1 MVRVTQQT
9 RAQSVTDEARVPQ
22 GSPVTTP
29 SGTNLPR
36 VGGYNQAVVLDAVRT
51 SGEISR
57 VELAALTGLTNQTVS
72 NVVRKLLDAGLVAE
86 SGQAPSNGG
95 KRRTLLSLRAD
106 GAYAVGVHLDP
117 DAAVIVVVD
126 LAGQVVGSRRLRL
139 TDPGDPAGIVDRVSR
154 AALRLV
160 ERAGVD
166 RARLLGLGVA
176 APGPLDGTTGA
187 VVSPPNFPGW
197 GRVPLTEMFA
207 EATGLPV
214 ALDNDATAAAIGERW
229 IGGAERAGSFLFVY
243 LGTGVGAG
251 IVLDNTVLHGD
262 SGNAGEFGHMPVE
275 PGDRVCQC
283 GANDCL
289 GPYCSPAAIIEDL
302 FDRHGPG
309 TAAGLGLIGGPDSVH
324 LDWKALRKAARSG
337 DDAALDVVRRA
348 ARRIGQAARGAT
360 SLLDVGRIVLGGE
373 ALRGIEGLMREEIE
387 AAVNRTSVARTIRGI
402 TVEPS
407 VIGETVGA
415 VGAASLVLHGN
426 YAPGWRMLREA

>member
-1 MVRVTQQT
+1 MAGSRGGRVAGVTQVSEAGIPT
-9 RAQSVTDEARVPQ
+9 R
-22 GSPVTTP
+22 

-51 SGEISR
+51 RGEVSR
-57 VELAALTGLTNQTVS
+57 VELAELTGLTNQTVS

-139 TDPGDPAGIVDRVSR
+139 TDPADAADVVDRVAR
-154 AALRLV
+154 AAGRLV

-166 RARLLGLGVA
+166 RDRLLGLGVA

-207 EATGLPV
+207 AATGLPV

-229 IGGAERAGSFLFVY
+229 IGGADRAGSFLFVY

-251 IVLDNTVLHGD
+251 IVLDGAVLHGD
-262 SGNAGEFGHMPVE
+262 CGNAGEFGHMAVE
-275 PGDRVCQC
+275 PGDRICQC
-283 GANDCL
+283 GSHDCL
-289 GPYCSPAAIIEDL
+289 GPYCSPAAIIDDL
-302 FDRHGPG
+302 IVRHGRAAADRIGLLG
-309 TAAGLGLIGGPDSVH
+309 TPDHVH
-324 LDWKALRKAARSG
+324 QDWRALRRAARAG
-337 DDAALDVVRRA
+337 DDAAQDVVRRA
-348 ARRIGQAARGAT
+348 ARRIGQAARGAV
-360 SLLDVGRIVLGGE
+360 SLLDVSRIVLGGE
-373 ALRGIEGLMREEIE
+373 ALRGVEPLMREEIE
-387 AAVNRTSVARTIRGI
+387 KAVNRTSVARTIRAI
-402 TVEPS
+402 SVEPS

-426 YAPGWRMLREA
+426 YAPGWRLLTEA

>member
-1 MVRVTQQT
+1 M
-9 RAQSVTDEARVPQ
+9 
-22 GSPVTTP
+22 TTP

-51 SGEISR
+51 RGEVSR

-86 SGQAPSNGG
+86 AGQAPSNGG

-126 LAGQVVGSRRLRL
+126 LSGQVVGSRRLRL
-139 TDPGDPAGIVDRVSR
+139 TDPGDADGIVDRVAR

-166 RARLLGLGVA
+166 RGRLLGLGIA
-176 APGPLDGTTGA
+176 APGPLDGSSGA

-207 EATGLPV
+207 TATGLPV

-275 PGDRVCQC
+275 PGDRICQC

-289 GPYCSPAAIIEDL
+289 GPYCSPAAIVEDL
-302 FDRHGPG
+302 VARHGLG
-309 TAAGLGLIGGPDSVH
+309 AAARIGLKAAPDTVH
-324 LDWKALRKAARSG
+324 LDWKALRRAARAG
-337 DDAALDVVRRA
+337 DPAAVDAVHRA

-360 SLLDVGRIVLGGE
+360 SLLDVERIVLGGE

-387 AAVNRTSVARTIRGI
+387 AAVNRTSVARTIRAI
-402 TVEPS
+402 AVEPS

-426 YAPGWRMLREA
+426 YAPGWRLLTEA

>member
-1 MVRVTQQT
+1 MTQQT

>member
-1 MVRVTQQT
+1 VVRVTQQV
-9 RAQSVTDEARVPQ
+9 RAERVTDGARVVP
-22 GSPVTTP
+22 GSPGTTQ

-86 SGQAPSNGG
+86 AGQAPSNGG

-106 GAYAVGVHLDP
+106 GAYALGVHLDP

-126 LAGQVVGSRRLRL
+126 LSGQVVGSRRLRL
-139 TDPGDPAGIVDRVSR
+139 TEPWEPDGLVDRVSR

-166 RARLLGLGVA
+166 RGRLLGLGVA

-207 EATGLPV
+207 AATGLPV

-229 IGGAERAGSFLFVY
+229 IGGASRAGSFLFVY

-283 GANDCL
+283 GAYDCL
-289 GPYCSPAAIIEDL
+289 GPYCSPAAIIQDL
-302 FDRHGPG
+302 LERHGPE
-309 TAAGLGLIGGPDSVH
+309 AAARLGLTGAPDSVH
-324 LDWKALRKAARSG
+324 LDWKSLRKAARTG
-337 DDAALDVVRRA
+337 DEAALDVVRRA

-387 AAVNRTSVARTIRGI
+387 AAVNRTSVARTIRAI
-402 TVEPS
+402 RVDQS

-426 YAPGWRMLREA
+426 YAPGWRLLTEA

>member
-1 MVRVTQQT
+1 MTQQT
-9 RAQSVTDEARVPQ
+9 RAQSVTDGAGVPQ
-22 GSPVTTP
+22 GSPVSTP

-51 SGEISR
+51 GGEISR

-72 NVVRKLLDAGLVAE
+72 NVVRKLLDAGLVVE

-117 DAAVIVVVD
+117 DVAVIVVVD

-160 ERAGVD
+160 ERSGVD
-166 RARLLGLGVA
+166 RERLLGLGIA
-176 APGPLDGTTGA
+176 APGPLDGSTGA

-197 GRVPLTEMFA
+197 GRVPLTGMFA
-207 EATGLPV
+207 AATGLPV

-229 IGGAERAGSFLFVY
+229 IGGAQRAGSFLFVY
-243 LGTGVGAG
+243 LGTGIGAG

-302 FDRHGPG
+302 FDRHGPD

-402 TVEPS
+402 TVEAS

>member
-1 MVRVTQQT
+1 MTQQT

-139 TDPGDPAGIVDRVSR
+139 TDPWDPAGIVDRVSR

-426 YAPGWRMLREA
+426 YAPGWRLLREA